1 MSMESKPRREEA
13 EPRNTAKSGS
23 GGPSAGLVA
32 TVLFAIVVLIFAIG
46 NGDETRINFLFFE
59 WDTTVRFAIL
69 IALVLGVALD
79 RLFNY
84 GMRRRKKRKLKEKLQ
99 EID

>member
-1 MSMESKPRREEA
+1 MEPEA
-13 EPRNTAKSGS
+13 RQEPAEQRNTASSGR

-32 TVLFAIVVLIFAIG
+32 TVLFGIVVLIFAIG
-46 NGDETRINFLFFE
+46 NGDETRINFLLFK

-69 IALVLGVALD
+69 IAVVLGIVLD

-84 GMRRRKKRKLKEKLQ
+84 GMKRRKKRKLKEKLK

>member
-1 MSMESKPRREEA
+1 MTMEPEARQEPA
-13 EPRNTAKSGS
+13 EPRNTASSGR

-32 TVLFAIVVLIFAIG
+32 TVLFGIVVLIFAIG
-46 NGDETRINFLFFE
+46 NGDETRINFLLFK

-69 IALVLGVALD
+69 IAVVLGIVLD

-84 GMRRRKKRKLKEKLQ
+84 GMKRRKKRKLKERLK